1 MPPDE
6 GADMGVNLSDLV
18 SFTELDPAQL
28 KGRTVAIDA
37 YNAIYQ
43 FLSVIRGPDGAPLMD
58 GKGRVT
64 SHLAG
69 LLNRNANLIELGLSP
84 VYVFDGIPSRLKSA
98 TIRERSERRAKAQE
112 EWKEAV
118 KEGDMQKAYTKA
130 TQSSKLTNEIVESS
144 RVLLVHL
151 GIPIVQAPGEG
162 EAQAAYMAAKGD
174 VWSASS
180 QDFDSFL
187 FGTPRLVRNLTLAG
201 RRKMPGRNEYRD
213 IKMEVAE
220 LEPTLAAIGL
230 SREQLI
236 DLCILVG
243 TDFNEGIRGIG
254 PKKALKLIKEHG
266 TAPRAL
272 ASLDKEL
279 PEYEEIKGVFLHFE
293 HADEYDLSLHPPERE
308 KVLDMLVGQYDFG
321 QQRVENAL
329 QKMSPPSPK
338 RPEKGNQRSLDSFF

>member
-1 MPPDE
+1 
-6 GADMGVNLSDLV
+6 MGVNLTDLV
-18 SFTELDPAQL
+18 QFNELDPALL

-69 LLNRNANLIELGLSP
+69 LLNRNANLIGLGLSP
-84 VYVFDGIPSRLKSA
+84 VYVFDGIPSRLKAA

-112 EWKEAV
+112 EWREAV
-118 KEGDMQKAYTKA
+118 KEGDMQKAYSKA

-151 GIPIVQAPGEG
+151 GIPIVQAPEEG
-162 EAQAAYMAAKGD
+162 EAQAAYMALKGD

-180 QDFDSFL
+180 QDYDSLL
-187 FGTPRLVRNLTLAG
+187 FGAPRLVRNLTLAG

-213 IKMEVAE
+213 IRMEMLE
-220 LEPTLAAIGL
+220 LEDTLSHLGL
-230 SREQLI
+230 TREQLI

-266 TAPRAL
+266 SAPRAL
-272 ASLDKEL
+272 AALDKEL
-279 PEYEEIKGVFLHFE
+279 PEYDSIKDIFLHFE
-293 HADEYDLSLHPPERE
+293 HTDEYDLRLRPPERE
-308 KVLDMLVGQYDFG
+308 KVVEMLVGQYDFG
-321 QQRVENAL
+321 EPRVQNAL
-329 QKMSPPSPK
+329 QKMAPPEPM
-338 RPEKGNQRSLDSFF
+338 RVEKGTQKSLDSFF